1 MSQPPEPARP
11 LASHGRSLWDR
22 AWTADGDVELLL
34 MVCEQVDERQ
44 SLRLRVLR
52 DNDFRERAGL
62 RALDKAISAGLAL
75 LGVSAATP
83 VAVAANEGHLA
94 GLEAIRDKLAA
105 DLDNASPQVAAQLA
119 AQLRATL
126 AEIAEISRDAE
137 GSWSDELA
145 ERRVARGAGTDE
157 PAPAKRIAKRTS

>member
-1 MSQPPEPARP
+1 MSQPPEPPRP

-22 AWTADGDVELLL
+22 AWSTDGDVERLLI
-34 MVCEQVDERQ
+34 VCEQVDERQ

-52 DNDFRERAGL
+52 DNDPRERASL
-62 RALDKAISAGLAL
+62 RALDRAISAGLSA
-75 LGVSAATP
+75 LGVAADTP
-83 VAVAANEGHLA
+83 VASAAGAGRLE

-105 DLDNASPQVAAQLA
+105 DLDHASPQVAAQLA

-145 ERRVARGAGTDE
+145 ERRVARGAGADK
-157 PAPAKRIAKRTS
+157 PATAKRIAKRTS